1 MHHIK
6 KPSSTPKKGEGPF
19 MTKLRSRGILRSLAG
34 FLGGAFLLIE
44 FGHHILV
51 NHYHFPK
58 QTVDIIIIS
67 LTTALLCVLTRQWF
81 AGVEKPRKIKF
92 EWILIPLLVFVG
104 GILNFSQVMQIGGEK
119 LGEFTDYKTQEWE
132 NSIAVLPFANMSGD
146 PEQEYFCDGLT
157 EDLITDLSNIE
168 DLKVVARTSAFAFKG
183 KQDDIRKIGK
193 ELNVK
198 NVLEGSVRKSNDQL
212 RITAQLIDVDT
223 GFHRWSGRFDKDM
236 EDVFAIQ
243 DEITLAIV
251 DALSLKLLGQEKSE
265 ATKHETENSEA
276 YDFLLRGR
284 FHSNNRTEEGMK
296 LGIEFFE
303 KALEADPNFALA
315 YAELADLYT
324 LLPVFSTVPAP
335 DANAKAMEYAL
346 RALELDDTLAEVH
359 TIVGDVKITEYDWKG
374 AEDEFKRAIEL
385 NPGYAHAHN
394 KYGYHLMC
402 MGRFEES
409 IEQMKKAIELDPYNL
424 NYTRNLGRIFYF
436 EGGYEDAMSVLQGTI
451 NINPIFTIVHLSLA
465 LVHVQQSE
473 YEEALDAVKK
483 EEEAQGKWNPV
494 LDCIS
499 GIIYARMD
507 QADKAREILYDLLER
522 SKELYISPYY
532 LAALSVALG
541 EIDQGFELL
550 DQAYKDGDFW
560 VRELKVDPLFED
572 VRSDPRYDTM
582 LKKLRLK

>member
-6 KPSSTPKKGEGPF
+6 KPSSTPKEGEGPL
-19 MTKLRSRGILRSLAG
+19 MTKLRKRGILRALAG
-34 FLGGAFLLIE
+34 FVGGAFLLIE

-67 LTTALLCVLTRQWF
+67 LVTALLCVLTRQWF

-92 EWILIPLLVFVG
+92 EWILIPLLIFIG
-104 GILNFSQVMQIGGEK
+104 GILNFNQVMQFGREK
-119 LGEFTDYKTQEWE
+119 LKEFSDYKTQEWE
-132 NSIAVLPFANMSGD
+132 NSIAVLPFANMSND
-146 PEQEYFCDGLT
+146 ADQEYFCDGLT
-157 EDLITDLSNIE
+157 EDLITALSNID

-193 ELNVK
+193 KLNVK

-251 DALSLKLLGQEKSE
+251 DALSLKLLGQDKSE

-284 FHSNNRTEEGMK
+284 FHSNNRTEEGIK

-303 KALEADPNFALA
+303 KAVEADPNFALA
-315 YAELADLYT
+315 YAALAELYT
-324 LLPVFSTVPAP
+324 LLPAVSTVPAP
-335 DANAKAMEYAL
+335 EANIKGKEYAL
-346 RALELDDTLAEVH
+346 KALNLDNTLAEAHAVA
-359 TIVGDVKITEYDWKG
+359 GDIKITEYDWAG
-374 AEDEFKRAIEL
+374 AEKDYLYAIQL
-385 NPGYAHAHN
+385 NPGFAPSYN
-394 KYGYHLMC
+394 KYGYNLMC
-402 MGRFEES
+402 WGRFEEGVNM
-409 IEQMKKAIELDPYNL
+409 MKKAIEFDPYNL

-436 EGGYEDAMSVLQGTI
+436 EGSYEDAVSVLHGTI
-451 NINPIFTIVHLSLA
+451 DINPIFTIVHLSLA

-473 YEEALDAVKK
+473 YKEALDAVKK

-499 GIIYARMD
+499 GIIYARME

-572 VRSDPRYDTM
+572 VRSDLRYDTM

>member
-6 KPSSTPKKGEGPF
+6 KPSSTPKEGEGPL
-19 MTKLRSRGILRSLAG
+19 MTKLRKRGILRALAG
-34 FLGGAFLLIE
+34 FVGGAFLLIE

-67 LTTALLCVLTRQWF
+67 LVTALLCVLTRQWF

-92 EWILIPLLVFVG
+92 EWILIPLLIFIG
-104 GILNFSQVMQIGGEK
+104 GILNFNQVMQFGREK
-119 LGEFTDYKTQEWE
+119 LKEFSDYKTQEWE
-132 NSIAVLPFANMSGD
+132 NSIAVLPFANMSND
-146 PEQEYFCDGLT
+146 ADQEYFCDGLT
-157 EDLITDLSNIE
+157 EDLITALSNID

-251 DALSLKLLGQEKSE
+251 DALSLKLLGQDKSE

-284 FHSNNRTEEGMK
+284 FHSNNRTEEGIK

-303 KALEADPNFALA
+303 KAVEADPNFALA
-315 YAELADLYT
+315 YAALAELYT
-324 LLPVFSTVPAP
+324 LLPAVSTVPAP
-335 DANAKAMEYAL
+335 EANIKGKEYAL
-346 RALELDDTLAEVH
+346 KALNLDNTLAEAHAVA
-359 TIVGDVKITEYDWKG
+359 GDIKITEYDWAG
-374 AEDEFKRAIEL
+374 AEKDYLYAIQL
-385 NPGYAHAHN
+385 NPGFAPSYN
-394 KYGYHLMC
+394 KYGYNLMC
-402 MGRFEES
+402 WGRFEEGVNM
-409 IEQMKKAIELDPYNL
+409 MKKAIEFDPYNL

-436 EGGYEDAMSVLQGTI
+436 EGSYEDAVSVLHGTI
-451 NINPIFTIVHLSLA
+451 DINPIFTIVHLSLA

-473 YEEALDAVKK
+473 YKEALDAVKK

-499 GIIYARMD
+499 GIIYARME

-572 VRSDPRYDTM
+572 VRSDLRYDTM

>member
-1 MHHIK
+1 
-6 KPSSTPKKGEGPF
+6 

-582 LKKLRLK
+582 LRKLRLK

>member
-1 MHHIK
+1 
-6 KPSSTPKKGEGPF
+6 
-19 MTKLRSRGILRSLAG
+19 
-34 FLGGAFLLIE
+34 
-44 FGHHILV
+44 
-51 NHYHFPK
+51 
-58 QTVDIIIIS
+58 
-67 LTTALLCVLTRQWF
+67 
-81 AGVEKPRKIKF
+81 
-92 EWILIPLLVFVG
+92 
-104 GILNFSQVMQIGGEK
+104 
-119 LGEFTDYKTQEWE
+119 
-132 NSIAVLPFANMSGD
+132 
-146 PEQEYFCDGLT
+146 
-157 EDLITDLSNIE
+157 
-168 DLKVVARTSAFAFKG
+168 
-183 KQDDIRKIGK
+183 
-193 ELNVK
+193 
-198 NVLEGSVRKSNDQL
+198 
-212 RITAQLIDVDT
+212 
-223 GFHRWSGRFDKDM
+223 
-236 EDVFAIQ
+236 
-243 DEITLAIV
+243 
-251 DALSLKLLGQEKSE
+251 
-265 ATKHETENSEA
+265 
-276 YDFLLRGR
+276 
-284 FHSNNRTEEGMK
+284 MK

-385 NPGYAHAHN
+385 NPGYAHAYN

-582 LKKLRLK
+582 LRKLRLK